1 MSNVEAARV
10 LLTDHDYNVNILLY
24 EKNFMYDL
32 LNTSGFEDFSILPS
46 LNEFALLVSIV
57 LLLMFIISF
66 DNGSYS

>member
-32 LNTSGFEDFSILPS
+32 LNTSGFEDFSILSNIFKKRKPCINAGS
-46 LNEFALLVSIV
+46 KMPLN
-57 LLLMFIISF
+57 
-66 DNGSYS
+66 